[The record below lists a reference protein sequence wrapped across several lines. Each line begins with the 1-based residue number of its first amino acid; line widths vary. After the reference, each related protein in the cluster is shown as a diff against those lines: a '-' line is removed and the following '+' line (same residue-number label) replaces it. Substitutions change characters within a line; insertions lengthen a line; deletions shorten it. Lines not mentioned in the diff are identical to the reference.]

1 MYLSSVRR
9 LSGLESGRQ
18 RRGVAALDGG
28 PATDSLTVHAAFGQ
42 PEPEQSGVP
51 QPEFAATG
59 SLGKPDWP
67 IRGRVRDCAQAS
79 RHSYSRCA
87 ATGRGR
93 HERLGRPVHG
103 DPPHDG
109 LYLIAGPAPGTA
121 AVSSPALAKAV
132 RQAPSDF
139 AKGALGKLTVSV
151 Q

>member
-1 MYLSSVRR
+1 MVGEDGQCRKHDPDYCVRRSIDGQLCNGQWVYLSSVRR

-28 PATDSLTVHAAFGQ
+28 PATGSLTA
-42 PEPEQSGVP
+42 
-51 QPEFAATG
+51 
-59 SLGKPDWP
+59 
-67 IRGRVRDCAQAS
+67 
-79 RHSYSRCA
+79 
-87 ATGRGR
+87 
-93 HERLGRPVHG
+93 
-103 DPPHDG
+103 PHDG

-139 AKGALGKLTVSV
+139 AKGALGKLPVSV